1 MVSSK
6 SDWLIK
12 SNPEDR
18 SLCPYGRRGGWLGR
32 FRLWRACFDTRLGSG
47 SGLVGRA
54 LLRWWLSCHMICNLI
69 LSCGIVIMD
78 CSLAPWLWIAG
89 VR

>member
-1 MVSSK
+1 MRISSK
-6 SDWLIK
+6 SN
-12 SNPEDR
+12 SEDR
-18 SLCPYGRRGGWLGR
+18 SSWLSHGRRGEAGSGYGDYALV
-32 FRLWRACFDTRLGSG
+32 LESG

-69 LSCGIVIMD
+69 VSCGVVIMD
-78 CSLAPWLWIAG
+78 CSLVPWLWIAG